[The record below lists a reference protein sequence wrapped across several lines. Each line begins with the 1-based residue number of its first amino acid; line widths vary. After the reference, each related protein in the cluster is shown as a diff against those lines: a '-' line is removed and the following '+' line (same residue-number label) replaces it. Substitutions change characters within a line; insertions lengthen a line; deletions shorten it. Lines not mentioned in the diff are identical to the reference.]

1 MSIFTIHYSHPNDL
15 PFSINKVRHM
25 AVATAMSRSHS
36 WGMIKSRFAFYSSWF
51 LLHLEQAEF
60 MPRYQQTWQ
69 QHSWGRGPMPRRR
82 AQLYGA
88 VRNRETARYSLFWC
102 FTWRSSRR
110 GCMIHLCHFAATSLV
125 TDQTIRNHWLSRG
138 CSKLKRETKEHR
150 ELQYQLEPQNPLDMS
165 IFSPL
170 L

>member
-1 MSIFTIHYSHPNDL
+1 
-15 PFSINKVRHM
+15 
-25 AVATAMSRSHS
+25 
-36 WGMIKSRFAFYSSWF
+36 
-51 LLHLEQAEF
+51 
-60 MPRYQQTWQ
+60 
-69 QHSWGRGPMPRRR
+69 
-82 AQLYGA
+82 
-88 VRNRETARYSLFWC
+88 
-102 FTWRSSRR
+102 
-110 GCMIHLCHFAATSLV
+110 MIHLCHFAATSLV